1 MVKLEDLYT
10 VYYLARA
17 NKRRSED
24 AVIFEIDYE
33 RRLARLLEAINER
46 TYRANANYTFV
57 SMRPKPREVF
67 ACELE
72 ARLIQW
78 YIIWRILPIL
88 ERVLTNRTFN
98 NRKGMGTDAAIRRI
112 YDDIIEVSDHYR
124 RDAYVIQWD
133 LQGYFPNARTELAA
147 RQLQRLVCDY
157 YEGDD
162 KDDLLWFI
170 MISCN
175 ALPQKHCYRKS
186 PREMWELIEPGKSLF
201 NKPDGVGGAIGF
213 LIWQVAMNLYLN
225 DVDKWAIEEMGLH
238 YVRFVDD
245 TVIIVE
251 NKEAALTLL
260 PLFRQKYAEY
270 GCVMHPRKFYCQ
282 HVSKGVKILGSVIK
296 GGRVY
301 IQNRTI
307 RNAARRINYLNRTPN
322 KRSHLDNFIDT
333 VNSYFGLLKNRYE
346 FNSIRRLYNMVAPA
360 WWKYLEMNWDR
371 CCVVARAGYGY
382 KDKLKYKI
390 DRLK

>member
-1 MVKLEDLYT
+1 MS
-10 VYYLARA
+10 ARRPLIRPGS
-17 NKRRSED
+17 KRRSED

-33 RRLARLLEAINER
+33 RRLSRLLEAINER

-88 ERVLTNRTFN
+88 EETLTDRTFN

-112 YDDIIEVSDHYR
+112 YDDIVEVSDHCK

-133 LQGYFPNARTELAA
+133 LQGYFPNARTEVAA
-147 RQLQRLVCDY
+147 HQLQRLVREH
-157 YEGDD
+157 YEGFD
-162 KDDLLWFI
+162 KEDLLWFI

-201 NKPDGVGGAIGF
+201 NKPDGIGGAIGF

-245 TVIIVE
+245 TVIVVQ
-251 NKEAALTLL
+251 NKEAALLLL

-270 GCVMHPRKFYCQ
+270 GCKMHPRKFYCQ

-307 RNAARRINYLNRTPN
+307 RNATRRIHHLNKTPN
-322 KRSHLDNFIDT
+322 KRAHLDNFIDT
-333 VNSYFGLLKNRYE
+333 VNSYFGLLKNRSE
-346 FNSIRRLYNMVAPA
+346 FRAIQRLHDTVNAS
-360 WWKYLEMNWDR
+360 WWKYLDMNWDR
-371 CCVVARAGYGY
+371 CCVVARPGYGY
-382 KDKLKYKI
+382 KDRLKYKI